1 MPAVEGRE
9 TITVEVIGAAQF
21 AVSELSGL
29 LAIFLI
35 GGFMDEKKS
44 CGSCKNNAEGGCSLD
59 AEKVC
64 LKSHGWDQNG
74 PYNYAYWEAKEN
86 DIP

>member
-1 MPAVEGRE
+1 
-9 TITVEVIGAAQF
+9 
-21 AVSELSGL
+21 
-29 LAIFLI
+29 
-35 GGFMDEKKS
+35 MDEKKS

-74 PYNYAYWEAKEN
+74 PYNYVCWEAKEN